1 MEVRR
6 KSIVVLLGITIA
18 GLVGASAASLGGIT
32 NESLGADAVVVAS
45 CDTDGII
52 AEYTTGYSTTLQAY
66 EVTGVDLT
74 DVAAGCAGKAW
85 DVTLELLD
93 KSVTPNVSTQ
103 ISDNGVVQLGGG
115 SFSASFTGVA
125 AEDIVNLAVVI
136 SG

>member
-1 MEVRR
+1 MEIRR

-32 NESLGADAVVVAS
+32 NDSLGADAEVVAS

-52 AEYTTGYSTTLQAY
+52 ATYTNGYSTTLLAY
-66 EVTGVDLT
+66 EVTGVTISGGAPWCESLDWS
-74 DVAAGCAGKAW
+74 VA
-85 DVTLELLD
+85 LD
-93 KSVTPNVSTQ
+93 DGTATAIEDTGTVPV
-103 ISDNGVVQLGGG
+103 GGG